1 MADGVRIPAKRPM
14 VSNDPLQDFFDGM
27 IDALEDIPI
36 RILIGIIGIVPIV
49 GQPIANALADWLLD
63 TNEKAVDAAESV
75 VSVATQVNYVQQ
87 VIALQSGMG
96 VWETGP
102 DRTGTPS
109 FPFGLMNLSMAT
121 ISIDGGRHKHSVVG
135 ETANTTAGGDYHSHA
150 GGDLEA
156 ASGSGFGQADSAHT
170 HTVTLST
177 NPPTVNATA
186 NYAPWAT
193 VIFKSAAERKV
204 LTWLASKTG
213 TVTTFNLDVYKLEAD
228 GSSTL
233 VYSSPNLAGDVP
245 LTIGWM
251 QHLMESASII
261 ADVGD
266 TFEVQF
272 RMTGS
277 GSVAIAGVNFPNP
290 TPLPGFRPY
299 SSGSGRNPSTIPAP
313 ATIPTTTR
321 DSMYVGPCPFVSIG
335 IDVGQTNVPR
345 FFFDDFNRSSLGPR
359 WIAYGSMGI
368 SSNKVKYTGSSIAT
382 APGAIMYHQPL
393 ATDLVEAGFDADLD
407 QEIIGVGIGCTS
419 GLGSGVWLTTKYSG
433 VVIETGAYNSRTART
448 PVVEAPG
455 SGRYTL
461 RRIRSE
467 DDTHF
472 IYQAY
477 FGDPNA
483 TDPILTWAD
492 TGGIIAAG
500 IGRRWVAMLSRRN
513 GLIYPS
519 GTGDNWT
526 AADITIAPEE
536 TA

>member
-1 MADGVRIPAKRPM
+1 MPWHYPGPKPGIADEETFEEMKDRFWDAMADV
-14 VSNDPLQDFFDGM
+14 
-27 IDALEDIPI
+27 PI
-36 RILIGIIGIVPIV
+36 RILIGIIGIIPVV
-49 GQPIANALADWLLD
+49 GQPIADALGEWLLD
-63 TNEKAVDAAESV
+63 TNEKAVDAIESV
-75 VSVATQVNYVQQ
+75 VSVGTQVNYVQQ

-109 FPFGLMNLSMAT
+109 FPFAFLHLPTFT
-121 ISIDGGRHKHSVVG
+121 ITHDLWIDDPDQFGNQRGDDVFGTITPS
-135 ETANTTAGGDYHSHA
+135 TT
-150 GGDLEA
+150 
-156 ASGSGFGQADSAHT
+156 
-170 HTVTLST
+170 
-177 NPPTVNATA
+177 PPTVKATA

-461 RRIRSE
+461 RRIRSD
-467 DDTHF
+467 DDTHYL
-472 IYQAY
+472 YQAY
-477 FGDPNA
+477 FGDPN
-483 TDPILTWAD
+483 DEENEPILTWDD
-492 TGGIIAAG
+492 TTGVVGAG
-500 IGRRWVAMLSRRN
+500 LGRRWVAMLSRRN